1 MLAQIPPDWDP
12 HQRLEYLK
20 MSIWTSIADAV
31 RRVRGELRKSIVERE
46 ESLND
51 MHKLKS
57 SACALGVGQDKDRNR
72 S

>member
-31 RRVRGELRKSIVERE
+31 RRVRGELRKSIVEME

-57 SACALGVGQDKDRNR
+57 SSCALGVGQDTDRNR